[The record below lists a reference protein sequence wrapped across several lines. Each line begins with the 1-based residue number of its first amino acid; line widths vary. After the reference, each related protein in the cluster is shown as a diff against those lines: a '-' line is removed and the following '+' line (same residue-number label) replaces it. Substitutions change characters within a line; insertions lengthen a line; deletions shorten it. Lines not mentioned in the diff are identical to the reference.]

1 MKPARFDGIVTRARL
16 PETRRVH
23 VRIHKSLA
31 IGRLRRAI
39 VAILVAMAVVAAT
52 AASVGAQWP
61 TACVDLNDI
70 VERHLG
76 NNHNVGIY
84 QRTFGDLAE
93 DGCQRDHLDDVRAVF
108 AWAFGATA
116 TSEFNADG
124 VISDIGGWPTTCVEL
139 NDIVENHL
147 GNDHN
152 VAIYQRTFDE
162 GEEPACQLD
171 HASDVRQ
178 TFAWARLSDVAGP
191 GSTSQPT
198 VYSSTNTLGPSVED
212 LARTSLTLQDYLS
225 ELPWLGNYVYPWLA
239 DGISQ
244 DEVDLLTSLRLTA
257 EVNVDLAIFIAST
270 GWFSNGI
277 DYSDDFRNEE
287 FAPEL
292 IRRLYQTSPEFLN
305 SMLTYSW
312 LKDDITARELSTLS
326 DINKLAVL
334 DLDLAVRFSRAPWI
348 KDEIEV
354 FETYALD
361 QLPLLYERF
370 PNLARQLANYTL
382 EAPVWASDIRLIS
395 TMYGMISGGSDEIG
409 QIYTARFNRIT
420 SQPWFIDGLDVE
432 ERAFINA
439 LDMIYFNADNLF
451 DRLLIR
457 HYTQSATASL
467 PLAGPIRLWAFQD
480 EPFAAGENVLRRVAE
495 GLVGYERIMQAALP
509 ANDFVILL
517 GGPYSGAEFGGR
529 LRLPKHTDGRPA
541 TDLIFKTVG
550 ESYFTFKIGPRYPKD
565 RYGQLSPA
573 WMKDGGLEFAK
584 AYVNDWL
591 AIRGLS
597 DEHHRWSSVAQSECA
612 SKGLGNIHSVAI
624 RPYPSQNSEARA
636 LERCAS
642 LYGSMLLFRLYITIG
657 EEAVSST
664 LRDLYIPT
672 VHDEARRNDEGIL
685 MPSDRDIFRTF
696 LKHAAP
702 HQHEQVRHWYRQ
714 LHGGPFIDAV
724 N

>member
-1 MKPARFDGIVTRARL
+1 M
-16 PETRRVH
+16 
-23 VRIHKSLA
+23 S
-31 IGRLRRAI
+31 
-39 VAILVAMAVVAAT
+39 
-52 AASVGAQWP
+52 
-61 TACVDLNDI
+61 
-70 VERHLG
+70 
-76 NNHNVGIY
+76 
-84 QRTFGDLAE
+84 
-93 DGCQRDHLDDVRAVF
+93 
-108 AWAFGATA
+108 
-116 TSEFNADG
+116 
-124 VISDIGGWPTTCVEL
+124 
-139 NDIVENHL
+139 
-147 GNDHN
+147 
-152 VAIYQRTFDE
+152 
-162 GEEPACQLD
+162 
-171 HASDVRQ
+171 
-178 TFAWARLSDVAGP
+178 GP
-191 GSTSQPT
+191 RSSSQPT
-198 VYSSTNTLGPSVED
+198 ISSSTNTLSPTVGD
-212 LARTSLTLQDYLS
+212 LARHSLTLQDFLS
-225 ELPWLGNYVYPWLA
+225 ALPWLGNYVYAWLA

-257 EVNVDLAIFIAST
+257 EVNEDLAIFIAST
-270 GWFSNGI
+270 RWFTKGI

-312 LKDDITARELSTLS
+312 LKDDITAREVSTLS

-354 FETYALD
+354 FETYALG

-370 PNLARQLANYTL
+370 PNLARQLAGCTL

-395 TMYGMISGGSDEIG
+395 TMYGMVSGGPEEIRR
-409 QIYTARFNRIT
+409 INTARFNRII
-420 SQPWFIDGLDVE
+420 SQPWFVDGLDVE

-439 LDMIYFNADNLF
+439 LDMIYFDYGELF
-451 DRLLIR
+451 DRFLHR
-457 HYTQSATASL
+457 HYTQSATALL
-467 PLAGPIRLWAFQD
+467 PLAGPIRLWAFQA
-480 EPFAAGENVLRRVAE
+480 EPFPAGENVLRSVAE

-529 LRLPKHTDGRPA
+529 LRLPKHTYGRPA
-541 TDLIFKTVG
+541 TDLILRTVG
-550 ESYFTFKIGPRYPKD
+550 ESYFTFKMGPRYPTD
-565 RYGQLSPA
+565 RYAQISPA
-573 WMKDGGLEFAK
+573 WMKDSGLEFAK

-591 AIRGLS
+591 GVRDLS
-597 DEHHRWSSVAQSECA
+597 GEHHRWSSVAQSECA
-612 SKGLGNIHSVAI
+612 SKGLGSIHSVAV

-685 MPSDRDIFRTF
+685 MPSDRDIYRTF
-696 LKHAAP
+696 LRHTPP
-702 HQHEQVRHWYRQ
+702 HLYDEVRHWYYHF
-714 LHGGPFIDAV
+714 HGGSFINEV

>member
-1 MKPARFDGIVTRARL
+1 M
-16 PETRRVH
+16 H

-287 FAPEL
+287 FAPSLLRE
-292 IRRLYQTSPEFLN
+292 ISDTSPEYLQIA
-305 SMLTYSW
+305 LTYSW
-312 LKDDITARELSTLS
+312 VADDITARELSALK
-326 DINKLAVL
+326 DINELAKL
-334 DLDLAVRFSRAPWI
+334 DLDLALRIARAPWV
-348 KDEIEV
+348 KDGIQPFEIY
-354 FETYALD
+354 TLD
-361 QLPLLYERF
+361 SLPVLYDRS
-370 PNLARQLANYTL
+370 PNLTRQLAEYATTDL
-382 EAPVWASDIRLIS
+382 VWASDIRIIDILS
-395 TMYGMISGGSDEIG
+395 TMFTTSGDEDRRKE
-409 QIYTARFNRIT
+409 ASRFHRIAI
-420 SQPWFIDGLDVE
+420 QPWFADGLDAE
-432 ERAFINA
+432 ERAFISA
-439 LDMIYFNADNLF
+439 LDLAPRDDDKLF
-451 DRLLIR
+451 DRLLRTR
-457 HYTQSATASL
+457 HSESATFSL
-467 PLAGPIRLWAFQD
+467 PLGGPVRLWAFQA
-480 EPFAAGENVLRRVAE
+480 EPFSEGDYVLGRVAAALL
-495 GLVGYERIMQAALP
+495 GFERIMQAPLP
-509 ANDFVILL
+509 ANDIVILL
-517 GGPYSGAEFGGR
+517 SGFHSGLNFDGR
-529 LRLPKHTDGRPA
+529 MRLPQHPHIPIT
-541 TDLIFKTVG
+541 TDLILDVIGK
-550 ESYFTFKIGPRYPKD
+550 SYFTFKMGPRYPRD
-565 RYGQLSPA
+565 LYGQRALP
-573 WMKDGGLEFAK
+573 WMEEGGLEFAK

-591 AIRGLS
+591 GIRNIFAQHYDWSTTAQNECYSQGL
-597 DEHHRWSSVAQSECA
+597 WSIYAASVRPFSKQHNSAQTP
-612 SKGLGNIHSVAI
+612 
-624 RPYPSQNSEARA
+624 RT
-636 LERCAS
+636 CAS
-642 LYGSMLLFRLYITIG
+642 LYGSMLLFRLYVTIG
-657 EEAVSST
+657 DHAVSSA
-664 LRDLYIPT
+664 LRDLYVPT
-672 VHDEARRNDEGIL
+672 VHDEVRRNVEGVL
-685 MPSDRDIFRTF
+685 TPSDLDIFRAF
-696 LKHAAP
+696 LRHTPP